1 MSAIKPTVAARNS
14 DRIVSS
20 RFRRNPIAAPAA
32 LSRRVEAGATIR
44 YP

>member
-1 MSAIKPTVAARNS
+1 MSTIKPTVAARNS
-14 DRIVSS
+14 DRIVFS
-20 RFRRNPIAAPAA
+20 RFCRDPIAVPAA